1 MVMNRIAGGL
11 GAAALACLCVS
22 AAQAHVTLE
31 TQQASVKST
40 YKAVLRVP
48 HGCEGAA
55 SLKIRVQIPDGVIA
69 VKPMPKPGW
78 TLETVK
84 AAYKQPVDYYGERL
98 SEGVKEIV
106 WTGKL
111 LDEHYD
117 EFVFRAYLS
126 ESLKPDTMLYF
137 PAVQECEG
145 DKADR
150 WIEIPASGKNADDY
164 KYPAPG
170 LKLTPAKA
178 AD

>member
-1 MVMNRIAGGL
+1 MNMTTLRGAL
-11 GAAALACLCVS
+11 AAAAMI
-22 AAQAHVTLE
+22 AAAPAIAHVTLE
-31 TQQASVKST
+31 TQQAPVKST
-40 YKAVLRVP
+40 YKAVLRVG

-55 SLKIRVQIPDGVIA
+55 SLKIRVRIPDGVVN

-78 TLETVK
+78 SVETVK
-84 AAYKQPVDYYGERL
+84 ASYSQAVDYYGEPL
-98 SEGVKEIV
+98 SEGVREIS

-126 ESLKPDTMLYF
+126 DQLKPDTTLYF

-145 DKADR
+145 GKAHR
-150 WIEIPASGKNADDY
+150 WIEIPANGKSADDY
-164 KYPAPG
+164 KEPAPG

-178 AD
+178 GH

>member
-1 MVMNRIAGGL
+1 MSMNRIAASI
-11 GAAALACLCVS
+11 GAAALACPCVS
-22 AAQAHVTLE
+22 AAQAHITLE
-31 TQQASVKST
+31 TQQAAVKST
-40 YKAVLRVP
+40 YKAVLRVG

-55 SLKIRVQIPDGVIA
+55 SLKIRVQIPEGVIA

-78 TLETVK
+78 ALETIK
-84 AAYKQPVDYYGERL
+84 APYKQPARYFDEAL
-98 SEGVKEIV
+98 SEGVREII

-126 ESLKPDTMLYF
+126 DSLQPDTMLYF

-145 DKADR
+145 GKAER
-150 WIEIPASGKNADDY
+150 WIEIPAAGKSADDY
-164 KYPAPG
+164 KYPAPA

-178 AD
+178 AN